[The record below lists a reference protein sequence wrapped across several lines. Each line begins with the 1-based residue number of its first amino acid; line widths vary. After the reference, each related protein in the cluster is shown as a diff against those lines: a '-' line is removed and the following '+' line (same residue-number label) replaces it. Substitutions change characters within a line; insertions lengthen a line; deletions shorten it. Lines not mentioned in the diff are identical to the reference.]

1 MDIKIE
7 ENIQEKVYLPLIKKE
22 NNQQN
27 DKKYFHNE
35 ENAKELAF
43 LEDCEEKTFISNKY
57 QNLFIS
63 DEDPFKYSELLETVH
78 QPSTTTILDENSIN
92 SLKTEDLNEN
102 PPINSSK
109 MESRKKTNR
118 GRRGSKRN
126 NEFRGEKP
134 KDTYIELI
142 GEAIEKHDS
151 KRATLAE
158 IYEYLKQKDEFFRGK
173 YIGWK
178 NSIRHNLSSIFGYF
192 KKLPKNSHGK
202 IGKGHLWTCSPKFKS
217 FIEEKHKNLISSSK
231 QKTTKI
237 KSESFNKQIE
247 LNKELQDQQ
256 QNTNLID
263 NNNSVDDKVF

>member
-22 NNQQN
+22 NNHQN
-27 DKKYFHNE
+27 VKKYLYNE

-43 LEDCEEKTFISNKY
+43 LEDYEEKTFIANKY

-92 SLKTEDLNEN
+92 NLNEN

-118 GRRGSKRN
+118 GRH
-126 NEFRGEKP
+126 
-134 KDTYIELI
+134 TYIELI

-158 IYEYLKQKDEFFRGK
+158 ILKEGWYEYLKQKDEFFRGK

-263 NNNSVDDKVF
+263 NNNSVDDKYN